1 MRKALPT
8 AILSFVATIILVD
21 YWFKVPVINNTA
33 KDITT
38 WVSLIANVALG
49 LGAVN
54 LLLVHSRHIRLKR
67 QEWGNSAVL
76 IALMLFVAVVGI
88 ARSSNS
94 PTYRWLYDNINVPIG
109 STLFATAAFQ
119 IASASYRTF
128 RARNVEAALLLL
140 TGIFVMLGKVPLGEM
155 MASWMPTFAQWILD
169 VWNTAAQRGIMMC
182 TAIGLIIIS
191 VRVITGMERGH
202 FGSGE

>member
-8 AILSFVATIILVD
+8 AILSFVATIVLID
-21 YWFKVPVINNTA
+21 YWFKIPVINNTA
-33 KDITT
+33 KDFTT
-38 WVSLIANVALG
+38 WVSVIANVALG

-54 LLLVHSRHIRLKR
+54 LVMVHSRHVQLKR
-67 QEWGNSAVL
+67 MEWGNSLVLLVLMIYVAVL
-76 IALMLFVAVVGI
+76 GI
-88 ARSSNS
+88 TKTSNDA
-94 PTYRWLYDNINVPIG
+94 TYRWIYDNVNVPLG

-128 RARNVEAALLLL
+128 RARNVEAGLLLI

-155 MASWMPTFAQWILD
+155 IGPWVPKFAQWIMD
-169 VWNTAAQRGIMMC
+169 VWNTAAQRGIMIC

-191 VRVITGMERGH
+191 VRVITGLERGH

>member
-8 AILSFVATIILVD
+8 GILSFVATIVLID
-21 YWFKVPVINNTA
+21 YWFKIPVVNNLA
-33 KDITT
+33 KDFTT
-38 WVSLIANVALG
+38 WVSVIANVALG

-54 LLLVHSRHIRLKR
+54 LVMVHSRHVRLKR
-67 QEWGNSAVL
+67 MEWGNSLVLLGLMVYVAVL
-76 IALMLFVAVVGI
+76 GI
-88 ARSSNS
+88 TQTSNN
-94 PTYRWLYDNINVPIG
+94 PTYRWIYDNINVPLG

-128 RARNVEAALLLL
+128 RARNVEAGLLLL

-155 MASWMPTFAQWILD
+155 IGSWVPTFAQWIMD